1 MTLRLVATPLASSVP
16 APAVRTGAL
25 HSGLVEAC
33 LRSPG
38 TEAAIESL
46 ADPGVLVVTTGQQP
60 ALFTGPLYTIH
71 KALSAAA
78 LAEVLGRRWG
88 RKVVPVFWVA
98 GDDHDFTEANHAS
111 WLNADGALVTAVL
124 RERPPDAPLLPL
136 YRELLGSEVDG
147 VLTQLEADLPPAE
160 HREGTLDWLRR
171 HFRPD
176 KTVAGA
182 YGSALAELLAPFG
195 IVCLDSTHAAVKKA
209 AGPLLLDAL
218 RKASEIERLLD
229 ERSGDLV
236 GQGTD
241 PGVAAA
247 DGATLVMVEAALGR
261 DRLVR
266 TDGGFVTRRAH
277 ERFGLADLERLA
289 QQEPQRLSPNVL
301 LRPVVE
307 SALLPTVAYVAGP
320 GELRY
325 LPLCRPLYESL
336 GVVPQVPVPRWS
348 GILVEHR
355 VDRVLEKFGA
365 TLEELLQ
372 PGRALESRVVRSQ
385 LPSETTAILERL
397 RGDLAAGY
405 DTLANVARTIDP
417 TIEKTIQ
424 NVGKQAQSGTQ
435 EVERK
440 LVQHLRKRSEVEMSQ
455 VERARTAVLPGGK
468 PQERLLTV
476 APFLSRYGPE
486 LLQQL
491 KQEMV
496 TWYSSALEGASQSS

>member
-1 MTLRLVATPLASSVP
+1 MTLRLVATPLASLVP

-25 HSGLVEAC
+25 HSGLVEAW
-33 LRSPG
+33 LRAPG
-38 TEAAIESL
+38 TETAIRSL

-78 LAEVLGRRWG
+78 LAEVLGRRWD

-136 YRELLGSEVDG
+136 YREPLGPEVDG
-147 VLTQLEADLPPAE
+147 VLAQLEADLPPAE

-209 AGPLLLDAL
+209 AGPLLVDAL
-218 RKASEIERLLD
+218 RKAADIERLLD

-277 ERFGLADLERLA
+277 QPFGFADLERLA

-336 GVVPQVPVPRWS
+336 GVVPQLPVPRWS
-348 GILVEHR
+348 GMLVEHR

-372 PGRALESRVVRSQ
+372 PGHALESRVVRSQ
-385 LPSETTAILERL
+385 LPSETITTLERL
-397 RGDLAAGY
+397 RGELAAGY

-440 LVQHLRKRSEVEMSQ
+440 MVQHLRNRSEVEMSQ

-476 APFLSRYGPE
+476 APFLARYGPE

-496 TWYSSALEGASQSS
+496 TWYSSALEGASHSS

>member
-1 MTLRLVATPLASSVP
+1 MTLRLVATPLASLVP

-25 HSGLVEAC
+25 HSGLVEAW
-33 LRSPG
+33 LRAPG
-38 TEAAIESL
+38 TETAIRSL

-78 LAEVLGRRWG
+78 LAEVLGRRWD

-136 YRELLGSEVDG
+136 YREPLGPEVDG
-147 VLTQLEADLPPAE
+147 VLAQLEADLPPAE

-209 AGPLLLDAL
+209 AGPLLVDAL
-218 RKASEIERLLD
+218 RKAADIERLLD

-336 GVVPQVPVPRWS
+336 GVVPQLPVPRWS
-348 GILVEHR
+348 GMLVEHR

-372 PGRALESRVVRSQ
+372 PGHALESRVVRSQ
-385 LPSETTAILERL
+385 LPSETITTLERL
-397 RGDLAAGY
+397 RGELAAGY

-440 LVQHLRKRSEVEMSQ
+440 MVQHLRKRSEVEMSQ

-476 APFLSRYGPE
+476 APFLARYGPE

-496 TWYSSALEGASQSS
+496 TWYSRALEGASHSS

>member
-1 MTLRLVATPLASSVP
+1 
-16 APAVRTGAL
+16 VRTGAL

-33 LRSPG
+33 LRAPG
-38 TEAAIESL
+38 TEAAIGSL
-46 ADPGVLVVTTGQQP
+46 SDPGVLVVTTGQQP
-60 ALFTGPLYTIH
+60 SLFTGPLYTIH

-88 RKVVPVFWVA
+88 RKVVPVFWIA
-98 GDDHDFTEANHAS
+98 GDDHDFAEANHAS

-136 YRELLGSEVDG
+136 YREPLGSEVDG
-147 VLTQLEADLPPAE
+147 VLAQLEADLPPAE
-160 HREGTLDWLRR
+160 HRGGTLDWLRR

-209 AGPLLLDAL
+209 AGPLLLEAL
-218 RKASEIERLLD
+218 RKASDIERLLD
-229 ERSGDLV
+229 QRSGDLA

-266 TDGGFVTRRAH
+266 TDGGFVTRRGH
-277 ERFGLADLERLA
+277 ERFELADLERLV
-289 QQEPQRLSPNVL
+289 QEEPQRLSPNVL

-325 LPLCRPLYESL
+325 LPLCRPLYERL
-336 GVVPQVPVPRWS
+336 GVVPQLPVPRWS

-385 LPSETTAILERL
+385 LPSETIAILERL
-397 RGDLAAGY
+397 RGELAAGY
-405 DTLANVARTIDP
+405 DTLANVARAIDP

-424 NVGKQAQSGTQ
+424 NAGKQAQGGTQ
-435 EVERK
+435 DVERK

-468 PQERLLTV
+468 PQERLITV

-491 KQEMV
+491 QQEMV
-496 TWYSSALEGASQSS
+496 TWYSNALEGASQSS

>member
-1 MTLRLVATPLASSVP
+1 MLPPSRARFLLPRCVRERSIPAWLKPACVLR
-16 APAVRTGAL
+16 
-25 HSGLVEAC
+25 
-33 LRSPG
+33 G

>member
-1 MTLRLVATPLASSVP
+1 VP
-16 APAVRTGAL
+16 APALRSGAL

-33 LRSPG
+33 LRVPG
-38 TEAAIESL
+38 IEAAIASL
-46 ADPGVLVVTTGQQP
+46 ADPDVLVVTTGQQP
-60 ALFTGPLYTIH
+60 ALFTGPLYTVH

-111 WLNADGALVTAVL
+111 WLNSEGALVTGSL

-136 YRELLGSEVDG
+136 YREQLGSEIDG
-147 VLTQLEADLPPAE
+147 VLAQLEADLPPAE
-160 HREGTLDWLRR
+160 HRDSTLDWLRR

-176 KTVAGA
+176 RTVAGA

-195 IVCLDSTHAAVKKA
+195 VVCLDSTHAAVKRA
-209 AGPLLLDAL
+209 AGPLLLEAL
-218 RKASEIERLLD
+218 RKATDIERLLD
-229 ERSGDLV
+229 ERSGDLM

-266 TDGGFVTRRAH
+266 SDGGFVTRRAH

-289 QQEPQRLSPNVL
+289 RQEPQRLSPNVL

-336 GVVPQVPVPRWS
+336 GVVPQLPVPRWS

-355 VDRVLEKFGA
+355 VDRVLEKFSA
-365 TLEELLQ
+365 TLDELLQ
-372 PGRALESRVVRSQ
+372 SGRALESRVIRSQ
-385 LPSETTAILERL
+385 LPSEAIATLERL
-397 RGDLAAGY
+397 RGELSTGY
-405 DTLANVARTIDP
+405 DTLASVARAIDP

-424 NVGKQAQSGTQ
+424 NAGKQAQSGTQ
-435 EVERK
+435 EVEKK

-455 VERARTAVLPGGK
+455 VERARTAVLPGGR
-468 PQERLLTV
+468 PQERVLTV

-496 TWYSSALEGASQSS
+496 TWYTSALEGASQSS

>member
-1 MTLRLVATPLASSVP
+1 
-16 APAVRTGAL
+16 VRTGAL

-33 LRSPG
+33 LRAPG
-38 TEAAIESL
+38 TEAAIGSL
-46 ADPGVLVVTTGQQP
+46 SDPGVLVVTTGQQP
-60 ALFTGPLYTIH
+60 SLFTGPLYTIH

-88 RKVVPVFWVA
+88 RKVVPVFWIA
-98 GDDHDFTEANHAS
+98 GDDHDFAEANHAS

-136 YRELLGSEVDG
+136 YREPLGSEVEG
-147 VLTQLEADLPPAE
+147 VLAQLEADLPPAE
-160 HREGTLDWLRR
+160 HRGGTLDWLRR

-209 AGPLLLDAL
+209 AGPLLLEAL
-218 RKASEIERLLD
+218 RKASDIERLLD
-229 ERSGDLV
+229 ERSGDLA

-266 TDGGFVTRRAH
+266 TDGGFVTRRGH
-277 ERFGLADLERLA
+277 ERFELADLERLV
-289 QQEPQRLSPNVL
+289 QEEPQRLSPNVL

-325 LPLCRPLYESL
+325 LPLCRPLYERL
-336 GVVPQVPVPRWS
+336 GVVPQLPVPRWS

-385 LPSETTAILERL
+385 LPSETIAILERL
-397 RGDLAAGY
+397 RGELAAGY
-405 DTLANVARTIDP
+405 DTLANVARAIDP

-424 NVGKQAQSGTQ
+424 NAGKQAQGGTQ
-435 EVERK
+435 DVERK

-468 PQERLLTV
+468 PQERLITV

-491 KQEMV
+491 QQEMV

>member
-1 MTLRLVATPLASSVP
+1 
-16 APAVRTGAL
+16 
-25 HSGLVEAC
+25 
-33 LRSPG
+33 
-38 TEAAIESL
+38 
-46 ADPGVLVVTTGQQP
+46 
-60 ALFTGPLYTIH
+60 
-71 KALSAAA
+71 
-78 LAEVLGRRWG
+78 
-88 RKVVPVFWVA
+88 
-98 GDDHDFTEANHAS
+98 
-111 WLNADGALVTAVL
+111 
-124 RERPPDAPLLPL
+124 
-136 YRELLGSEVDG
+136 
-147 VLTQLEADLPPAE
+147 
-160 HREGTLDWLRR
+160 
-171 HFRPD
+171 
-176 KTVAGA
+176 VAGA
-182 YGSALAELLAPFG
+182 YGWALAELLAPFG

-218 RKASEIERLLD
+218 RNATEIERLLD
-229 ERSGDLV
+229 ERSGDLM

-266 TDGGFVTRRAH
+266 SGEGFVTRRGH
-277 ERFGLADLERLA
+277 ERFGLADLEQVA

-307 SALLPTVAYVAGP
+307 SALFPTVAYVAGP

-325 LPLCRPLYESL
+325 LPLCRPLYGTL
-336 GVVPQVPVPRWS
+336 GVVPQLPLPRWS

-365 TLEELLQ
+365 TLDELLQ

-385 LPSETTAILERL
+385 LPSEAIAILERVREEL
-397 RGDLAAGY
+397 TVGY
-405 DTLANVARTIDP
+405 DTLASVARAIDP

-424 NVGKQAQSGTQ
+424 NAGKQAQAGTQ

-440 LVQHLRKRSEVEMSQ
+440 LVQHLRKRSEVEMGQ

-468 PQERLLTV
+468 PQERVLTL

-496 TWYSSALEGASQSS
+496 SWYASALEGASQSS

>member
-1 MTLRLVATPLASSVP
+1 MILRLVATPLASSVP
-16 APAVRTGAL
+16 APTVRTGAL

-33 LRSPG
+33 LRGPG

-88 RKVVPVFWVA
+88 RQVVPVFWVA
-98 GDDHDFTEANHAS
+98 GDDHDFAEANHAS

-124 RERPPDAPLLPL
+124 RERPTDAPLLPL
-136 YRELLGSEVDG
+136 YREPLGSAVDG
-147 VLTQLEADLPPAE
+147 VLAQLEADLPPAE
-160 HREGTLDWLRR
+160 HRDSTLDWLRR

-176 KTVAGA
+176 TTVAGA

-209 AGPLLLDAL
+209 AGPLLLEAL
-218 RKASEIERLLD
+218 RRASDIERLLD

-266 TDGGFVTRRAH
+266 SDGGFVTRRAH

-336 GVVPQVPVPRWS
+336 GVVPQLPVPRWS

-385 LPSETTAILERL
+385 LPSETIAILERL
-397 RGDLAAGY
+397 RGELAAGY

-496 TWYSSALEGASQSS
+496 TWYASALEGASQSS